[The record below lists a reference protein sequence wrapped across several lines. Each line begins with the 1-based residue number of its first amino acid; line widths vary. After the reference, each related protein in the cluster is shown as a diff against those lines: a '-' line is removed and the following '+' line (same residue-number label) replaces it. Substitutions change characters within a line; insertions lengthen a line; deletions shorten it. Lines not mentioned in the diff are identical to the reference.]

1 MAAPDLTL
9 TRQGQVNGAGDAVA
23 LFLKVF
29 AGEVL
34 RAFRTQNKMADK
46 HLVRTIQSGKQASF
60 PAWGIGSG
68 SYHTPGTMLVGSS
81 VNHNERIVNI
91 DGLLVAD
98 RSIASID
105 EAMNHYD
112 VRSILAEDMA
122 QFLSKRWDQ
131 NILRKVVQA
140 ARASAT
146 VTGLSGGS
154 QIFGGATVAT
164 DADVLYDALLEA
176 AQTLDEKDIPAED
189 RFVALRPA
197 QYYLLLNA
205 DKVVNQDF
213 TDGVNGG
220 VNTGKVRQVAGL
232 TIVSSN
238 NIPSTVINDSGVTTY
253 NGTYTDVVA
262 PVWHKSAVGTVKL
275 MDLAVESEY
284 LIQNQGWLMVAK
296 YAMGT
301 DILRPEA
308 AIEISKAAS

>member
-9 TRQGQVNGAGDAVA
+9 TRSGSNNGGGDAVE

-34 RAFRTQNKMADK
+34 RAFRTKSKTQDK
-46 HLVRTIQSGKQASF
+46 HMIRTISSGKQASF

-68 SYHTPGTMLVGSS
+68 GYHTPGTMLVGSS
-81 VNHNERIVNI
+81 VNHSERIVNI

-98 RSIASID
+98 RSLATLD

-122 QFLSKRWDQ
+122 QFLAKTWDK
-131 NILRKVVQA
+131 NVLRKAIQA
-140 ARASAT
+140 ARAAAT

-154 QIFGGATVAT
+154 QIFAGSTVVT
-164 DADVLYDALLEA
+164 DGDVLYAAIKEA
-176 AQTLDEKDIPAED
+176 AQTFDEKDIPDED
-189 RFVALRPA
+189 RYCFLSPEL
-197 QYYLLLNA
+197 YYLLLDA

-213 TDGVNGG
+213 TEGTNGG
-220 VNTGKVRQVAGL
+220 VNTGRVRQVAGI

-238 NIPSTVINDSGVTTY
+238 NVPNDVVNASGVTTY
-253 NGTYTDVVA
+253 NGTYTDSVA
-262 PVWHKSAVGTVKL
+262 AVFHKSAVGTVKL